1 MLDLIVAMNSTGLIG
16 INDTLPWRIPE
27 DLAYFRE
34 KTMGKTIIMGRKT
47 FASLPNQAPLP
58 GRTNLVV
65 THDANLH
72 NFAPEREANIIAEQY
87 IKMEDVFSLD
97 EQKQAFVIGGG
108 EIYRELLPHCGRL
121 FVTFVYKNTP
131 VNDYDDVYVYFPLT
145 ISQLINEYNIEHESE
160 VYVSKTNETKYQF
173 FVFCGKKSDDK

>member
-27 DLAYFRE
+27 E
-34 KTMGKTIIMGRKT
+34 IIMGRKT

-65 THDANLH
+65 TRDANLH
-72 NFAPEREANIIAEQY
+72 NFAPERDANIIAEQY
-87 IKMEDVFSLD
+87 IKLEDVFSLL
-97 EQKQAFVIGGG
+97 EPAFVIGGG

-131 VNDYDDVYVYFPLT
+131 AHDAYDDVYVYFPLT

>member
-16 INDTLPWRIPE
+16 INNTIPWRVPE

-34 KTMGKTIIMGRKT
+34 KTMGKSIIMGRKT
-47 FASLPNQAPLP
+47 FASLPNQTPLP

-65 THDANLH
+65 TRDTNLH
-72 NFAPEREANIIAEQY
+72 DFAPERDANIIAEQY
-87 IKMEDVFSLD
+87 IKMKDVFSLL
-97 EQKQAFVIGGG
+97 EPAFVIGGG

-121 FVTFVYKNTP
+121 FVTFIYKDIM
-131 VNDYDDVYVYFPLT
+131 VNEYDDVCVYFPLT
-145 ISQLINEYNIEHESE
+145 FSQLINEYKIEHESE
-160 VYVSKTNETKYQF
+160 VYVSKTNKTKYQF

>member
-1 MLDLIVAMNSTGLIG
+1 MLDLIVAMNSMGLIG

-27 DLAYFRE
+27 DMAYFRE
-34 KTMGKTIIMGRKT
+34 KTMGKSIIMGRKT

-65 THDANLH
+65 TRDANLH

-87 IKMEDVFSLD
+87 IKLEDVFSLL
-97 EQKQAFVIGGG
+97 EPAFVIGGG

-131 VNDYDDVYVYFPLT
+131 VNEYDDVYAYFPLT
-145 ISQLINEYNIEHESE
+145 MSELINEYNIEHESE